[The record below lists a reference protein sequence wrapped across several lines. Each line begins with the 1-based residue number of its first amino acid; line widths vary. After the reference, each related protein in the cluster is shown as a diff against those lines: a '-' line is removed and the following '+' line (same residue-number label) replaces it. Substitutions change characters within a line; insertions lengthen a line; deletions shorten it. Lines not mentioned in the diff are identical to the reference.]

1 MDDTA
6 VNTTVVSSEQ
16 SESFARADDNQ
27 VDRMPFNFRGEFK
40 QFYKKA
46 SQVENGY
53 LELRGKLDELTV
65 ALKENNFEQ
74 YFEMNSI
81 TGKIDDLYN
90 MWISAV
96 DIANKVNAFL
106 DGGLSNKDINDLN
119 KFITIAKSSQET
131 RENFEIFCKSLEET
145 NNQLKIFNQEVGKYA
160 ANETIQALKDKN
172 EDIIKGVN
180 EFSKR
185 SKTLFDDMFEAKKS
199 IIDKFNDEIEK
210 TRDNLIKAHQD
221 VEDKIANLD
230 KTAKD
235 ELESFDEKFKTIFG
249 NKLVTWQ
256 NLNVSNYKNFTK
268 FAFGFYAM
276 NFCFALLLGI
286 LGATFVGA
294 KKSYDDQVKIL
305 KETNSAF
312 HFLVENGDLEL
323 KEDGGKTILNFVAK
337 QNLTIKHDGKIV
349 KLSLDK

>member
-1 MDDTA
+1 MDTTA
-6 VNTTVVSSEQ
+6 VNETVVSSEQ
-16 SESFARADDNQ
+16 SDSFARADNE

-46 SQVENGY
+46 SQVESGY
-53 LELRGKLDELTV
+53 LGLRDQLNELTN
-65 ALKENNFEQ
+65 ALKENNFDEFFQ
-74 YFEMNSI
+74 MNSI

-145 NNQLKIFNQEVGKYA
+145 NNQLKIFNEEVGKYA

-180 EFSKR
+180 DFSERSKR
-185 SKTLFDDMFEAKKS
+185 LFNDMFEAKKS
-199 IIDKFNDEIEK
+199 IIDKFANEIEE
-210 TRDNLIKAHQD
+210 TRKKLIKAHQD
-221 VEDKIANLD
+221 VEEKITQLD
-230 KTAKD
+230 ETAKK
-235 ELESFDEKFKTIFG
+235 ELENFDEKFKTIFG
-249 NKLVTWQ
+249 DKLVTWQ
-256 NLNVSNYKNFTK
+256 NLNVSNYKKFTK

-276 NFCFALLLGI
+276 NFCFALI
-286 LGATFVGA
+286 LGVLGTIFIGA
-294 KKSYDDQVKIL
+294 KKNYDAQVEIL
-305 KETNSAF
+305 RETNSAVR
-312 HFLVENGDLEL
+312 FLIENGELEL
-323 KEDGGKTILNFVAK
+323 KEDGGKTILNFAAK
-337 QNLTIKHDGKIV
+337 QNLSIKHEGKIV